1 MNQDLLRQRRNL
13 IAISAFLVLFD
24 IANVQV
30 AKVSLLGNE
39 LIIGNVQ
46 LLIYSAW
53 CLWAYFLL
61 RYYQY
66 WRAEPAQYIRDSFA
80 TYLDSLARAYTKA
93 QAMRDEFGGFSNDY
107 KIVRTGLLRWS
118 YAIQVFN
125 SEKLS
130 VEEKTASSFSV
141 WRLLYWQFK
150 SVLFVA
156 LQTPHATDRVFPF
169 MVAITA
175 PIVVLTKKCP
185 PPWPW
190 LWDLSQSHI
199 CK

>member
-13 IAISAFLVLFD
+13 VATSAFLVLFD

-46 LLIYSAW
+46 VLIYSAW
-53 CLWAYFLL
+53 CLWGYFLL

-66 WRAEPAQYIRDSFA
+66 WRAEPDQYIRMSFA
-80 TYLDSLARAYTKA
+80 KHLDSLARTYTKA
-93 QAMRDEFGGFSNDY
+93 QAGQDRFGQAFNEY
-107 KIVRTGLLRWS
+107 KIVRTGCLSWS
-118 YAIQVFN
+118 YTLQ
-125 SEKLS
+125 SYDPGQLS
-130 VEEKTASSFSV
+130 VVDLKFSSLPL
-141 WRLLYWQFK
+141 WRLLYWQLK
-150 SVLFVA
+150 SVLHVA
-156 LQTPHATDRVFPF
+156 FQTHHATDHVLPF
-169 MVAITA
+169 MVAIAA
-175 PIVVLTKKCP
+175 PVLVLIEKCP

>member
-13 IAISAFLVLFD
+13 IATSAFLVLFD

-46 LLIYSAW
+46 VLIYSAW

-66 WRAEPAQYIRDSFA
+66 WRAEPDQYIRKSFA
-80 TYLDSLARAYTKA
+80 KHLDSHVRTYINAQQDSVELAC
-93 QAMRDEFGGFSNDY
+93 NDY
-107 KIVRTGLLRWS
+107 QIVRTGYLGRSYTLRRFDAVTGS
-118 YAIQVFN
+118 FVDLN
-125 SEKLS
+125 PRSLS
-130 VEEKTASSFSV
+130 L
-141 WRLLYWQFK
+141 WRLLYWQLK
-150 SVLFVA
+150 SALHVA
-156 LQTPHATDRVFPF
+156 LQTAHATDHVLPF
-169 MVAITA
+169 MLSIAA
-175 PIVVLTKKCP
+175 PVVVLIEKCP

-190 LWDLSQSHI
+190 LWSLSQSHI